1 MPAGVSRR
9 FPPVRRAT
17 TDAFA
22 CHIRSEIG
30 EGLLHGIDCRS
41 GRQVGANA
49 ELSHRDAIE
58 PISTTRAAP

>member
-49 ELSHRDAIE
+49 ELSHRDVIE
-58 PISTTRAAP
+58 LISTKQAAP